1 MASVWDVADVLV
13 GQVSSAL
20 YPNGTGQ
27 PSVPGNQCIVYAGW
41 PTESRLDDDLRAG
54 KAHITVYPRPE
65 ERNTTRYAPKQHVM
79 SIKPATITLASA
91 GSKLTVGGAMPSPFT
106 PHNVAAL
113 IDGVAFIYP
122 AQANDTLTSIATGL
136 ATLIAAKYPGTTSA
150 GPVIT
155 LPAGVSV
162 TAARVG
168 TTGTVTTEWERQE
181 QSFQIIVWANDPT
194 SRKAI
199 GSAIRNALS
208 QIHDLT
214 MADGFG
220 ANVKYQRSVYLDS
233 MQKEKLYRHDLFY
246 CVEYATTVTQTV
258 ATVVAA
264 EVIFEDMQ
272 GDVIA
277 SRTY

>member
-13 GQVSSAL
+13 AQVSAAL

-41 PTESRLDDDLRAG
+41 PTESRLDDDLAVG

-79 SIKPATITLASA
+79 AIKPAAITLTSA
-91 GSKLTVGGAMPSPFT
+91 GSALTVGGAMPSPFT

-113 IDGVAFIYP
+113 IAGVAFIYP
-122 AQANDTLTSIATGL
+122 VQTNDTLTSIATGL
-136 ATLIAAKYPGTTSA
+136 ATLLAARYPGTTNT

-181 QSFQIIVWANDPT
+181 QSFQIIVWANDPA

-199 GSAIRNALS
+199 GSAIRGAFS
-208 QIHDLT
+208 KIHDLT

-220 ANVKYQRSVYLDS
+220 SNIKYQRSVYLDT

-246 CVEYATTVTQTV
+246 CVEYGTTETEEI

-264 EVIFEDMQ
+264 QIIFEDQ
-272 GDVIA
+272 FGDVIVQ
-277 SRTY
+277 RTY

>member
-1 MASVWDVADVLV
+1 MASVWDVADVLAARV
-13 GQVSSAL
+13 TSAL

-27 PSVPGNQCIVYAGW
+27 PSIVGNVCKVYPGW
-41 PTESRLDDDLRAG
+41 PTESQLDDDLRIG
-54 KAHITVYPRPE
+54 KAHVTVYPRPE
-65 ERNTTRYAPKQHVM
+65 ERNTTRYAPAQHVM
-79 SIKPATITLASA
+79 SIQPATVTLTSA

-113 IDGVAFIYP
+113 IAGVAFIYP
-122 AQANDTLTSIATGL
+122 VQSTDTLTSIATSL
-136 ATLIAAKYPGTTSA
+136 AVLIAAKYPGTTNS

-168 TTGTVTTEWERQE
+168 TTGVVTTEWERQE
-181 QSFQIIVWANDPT
+181 QSFQIIVWANDPD

-199 GSAIRNALS
+199 GSAIRDAFA

-220 ANVKYQRSVYLDS
+220 AHIVYQRSVYLDS
-233 MQKEKLYRHDLFY
+233 MQKEKLYRHDLYY
-246 CVEYATTVTQTV
+246 CIEYATTVSETI

-264 EVIFEDMQ
+264 QVIFEDQ
-272 GDVIA
+272 YGDVIA